1 MNLKRRPCSPRRNLH
16 LLDSLDEAEDSCAS
30 IAALAHLLRLDPS
43 EVTHR
48 VGTLLQREADKLQNS
63 LLELTRHTRPK
74 RKAGGF
80 SKK

>member
-1 MNLKRRPCSPRRNLH
+1 MKLKRRSRSPRPNLH

-48 VGTLLQREADKLQNS
+48 VGTLLQRETDKLKNS

-74 RKAGGF
+74 RKAGDF